1 MNWQIWTFFLLITSY
16 CCSYAQIDEQ
26 FNGSDLF
33 SSTLWQGDTDRF
45 LLADG
50 RLMLNDEGSNTSLI
64 THPIT
69 VEDNFEIALDFNLD
83 FAPSNS
89 NMLTVDLIYRD
100 EDNRLF
106 FQVGETGSDDALEF
120 WSIVDGSQE
129 MLYRSA
135 DGSFGSDSA
144 CATIELQKQQ
154 DDLLISILN
163 CTRTNEQ
170 AEITLPS
177 LNGVSGMF
185 RITCAYTSTRAD
197 RFSFDNVYAGPIR
210 VDSIPPQIIDI
221 NHGEQ
226 STMIVFDEAIN
237 EPGVESFIIS
247 PVMITPSS
255 VGLEGDRTVVL
266 FWNEDIPLSTP
277 LELDIFGVS
286 DLDGNILDT
295 TVSFMLTAVPAL
307 GNIQIN
313 EILTDPVGSGSDY
326 IELINVSD
334 VTVDINGLVIR
345 NERNGSSSEIEE
357 AIILESE
364 QLLLITED
372 MANILSEFPTRDEGR
387 FIQQDV
393 PTLANAAGELRL
405 IFNEIVIDS
414 FDYDE
419 DLHHFLIDDTEGISL
434 ERISTQVP
442 ASDRSNWSSASETV
456 GFGTP
461 GLPNS
466 ITGVGNQNVFTVA
479 NKLISP
485 NDDGLNDELELSYAL
500 DNTDYLGEITIFS
513 DQGFKVAILLN
524 NGTVGSSGV
533 WTWDARDDDGE
544 LVSQGIY
551 VIIVELFNRTDSV
564 TFKESFAVS
573 RG

>member
-1 MNWQIWTFFLLITSY
+1 MLITSY

-26 FNGSDLF
+26 FNGPDLF
-33 SSTLWQGDTDRF
+33 SSTLWQGDTERF

-466 ITGVGNQNVFTVA
+466 ITGVGNKNVFTVA

>member
-26 FNGSDLF
+26 FNGPDLF
-33 SSTLWQGDTDRF
+33 SSTLWQGDTERF

-135 DGSFGSDSA
+135 DGSFGSDPA

-266 FWNEDIPLSTP
+266 FWNEDIPLRTS
-277 LELDIFGVS
+277 I
-286 DLDGNILDT
+286 
-295 TVSFMLTAVPAL
+295 
-307 GNIQIN
+307 
-313 EILTDPVGSGSDY
+313 
-326 IELINVSD
+326 
-334 VTVDINGLVIR
+334 
-345 NERNGSSSEIEE
+345 
-357 AIILESE
+357 
-364 QLLLITED
+364 
-372 MANILSEFPTRDEGR
+372 
-387 FIQQDV
+387 
-393 PTLANAAGELRL
+393 GE
-405 IFNEIVIDS
+405 
-414 FDYDE
+414 Y
-419 DLHHFLIDDTEGISL
+419 
-434 ERISTQVP
+434 P
-442 ASDRSNWSSASETV
+442 
-456 GFGTP
+456 
-461 GLPNS
+461 
-466 ITGVGNQNVFTVA
+466 
-479 NKLISP
+479 
-485 NDDGLNDELELSYAL
+485 
-500 DNTDYLGEITIFS
+500 
-513 DQGFKVAILLN
+513 DQ
-524 NGTVGSSGV
+524 
-533 WTWDARDDDGE
+533 
-544 LVSQGIY
+544 
-551 VIIVELFNRTDSV
+551 
-564 TFKESFAVS
+564 
-573 RG
+573 